1 MLSRRDVLTTTVA
14 AGAGLAMAAQAYE
27 PAKSQLAGRII
38 VDAQVHIWLAN
49 TPERPWPAD
58 GVGQE
63 HIPRPFSYYEL
74 SARMDEAGVDRVV
87 LIPPSWEGYH
97 NEYAM
102 EAAKKWPHR
111 FAVMGRLRLDDPK
124 SKDLLATWKDQPG
137 MLGVRHTFNRL
148 QSGWL
153 TDGTADWFWPAAAKA
168 GIPVMTPTAGR
179 ARDFLR
185 IVERNPDL
193 VFIIDHMNLS
203 DETAKQRKIP
213 EAIAEVVE
221 FAKYPNVQVKMSS
234 VPHKSSQAYPFRD
247 LTEHI
252 KRVFDAFGPRRSFWG
267 TDLTAGIDRFPNFT
281 YQQRITHFTE
291 ELPFLTE
298 DDKDWVMGRAIMR
311 RLGWT

>member
-1 MLSRRDVLTTTVA
+1 MLSRREALTATVA
-14 AGAGLAMAAQAYE
+14 AGAGLAMASQASESAKAQ
-27 PAKSQLAGRII
+27 PAGRTI

-58 GVGQE
+58 GIGQA

-74 SARMDEAGVDRVV
+74 LARMDEAGVDRVV
-87 LIPPSWEGYH
+87 IVPPSWEGYR

-137 MLGVRHTFNRL
+137 MLGVRHTFNRA
-148 QSGWL
+148 QTGWL

-168 GIPVMTPTAGR
+168 GMPVMTPTAGR
-179 ARDFLR
+179 AGDFLR

-193 VFIIDHMNLS
+193 IFIIDHMNLS
-203 DETAKQRKIP
+203 DETAKQGKIP

-221 FAKYPNVQVKMSS
+221 FAKHPNAQVKMSS
-234 VPHKSSQAYPFRD
+234 VPHKSSQVYPFRD
-247 LTEHI
+247 LTDHL

-267 TDLTAGIDRFPNFT
+267 TDFTAGIDRFPNFT

-291 ELPFLTE
+291 ELPFLSE
-298 DDKDWVMGRAIMR
+298 QDKDWVMGRAIMR